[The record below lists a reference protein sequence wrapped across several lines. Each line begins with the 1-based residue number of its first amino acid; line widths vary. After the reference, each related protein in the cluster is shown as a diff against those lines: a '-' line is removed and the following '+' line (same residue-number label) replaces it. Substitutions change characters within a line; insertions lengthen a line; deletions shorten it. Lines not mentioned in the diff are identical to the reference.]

1 MIYELI
7 QPSDPIH
14 FKAESDKIAYYCALV
29 LGNGKAGVRRTD
41 GEECA
46 SPILFLHPDP
56 MPIIEQYLGASI
68 EVFGDENA
76 ADVADCF
83 DSFSYGDLATYR
95 LYCEAVEAIT
105 EPEKLKAFKA
115 SHEDKNRSSLST
127 WVKGAWRY
135 AEFFRAK
142 AGGLVITEQ

>member
-95 LYCEAVEAIT
+95 
-105 EPEKLKAFKA
+105 
-115 SHEDKNRSSLST
+115 SSLST